1 MVSTR
6 GVRYKFSEGERV
18 LCYEPDPTKAKVLY
32 DSKVLEVIE
41 GKDKRGRRTIEYLI
55 HFQGWNSSWD
65 RCVSED
71 FVLKDTEENRQL
83 QRDLAEKSQLQLG
96 AYLYRRERKKGSG
109 SSGTAAGSGAGKR
122 ARHVFSDDGSS
133 SSTQPDEGEAGD
145 TDSSSG
151 DGSGSQ
157 PQSPP
162 PASQPG
168 RAQITLP
175 SALRDRLTFDYHLVV
190 KRGKLVRLPASPTAS
205 EILESFV
212 KWFARAGA
220 WHPQR
225 ARHDPPQRPDLT
237 DVSCRL
243 NLVREVADGLRVYF
257 DFVLPGHLL
266 YKQELNQYH
275 EFCGQYAK
283 NWPLYTPGH
292 LLYKQELNQYHEFCG
307 QYAKNW
313 PLYTPGHLLYKQE
326 LNQYHEFCG
335 QYAKKWQT
343 GPPAVQAGAQP
354 VPRVLR
360 TVRQETEPGSLGGR
374 RGHLLY
380 KQELN
385 QYHEFC
391 GQYAKKRGHL
401 LYKQELNQYHEFCGQ
416 YAKKR
421 GHLLYK
427 QELNQYHEFC
437 GQYAKKQEEE
447 EAASAAA
454 IAAIQDNKADID
466 IKSPKIPEY
475 SHLPPDPSDG
485 EKNGGTSPADNFDS
499 LKLEDVK
506 EEATEKPA
514 SVAAIP
520 EPKSTEEAPSVGVV
534 GPPPA
539 PPSAPTA
546 PVVPAAPTAL
556 AAPIAAPVAPVTPAP
571 TRTRET
577 RLSTRSGNLARRLRS
592 HKWAVSHSEAEEPAA
607 SSSTAE
613 PRAFETL
620 SSSLGSSGSSLSE
633 CWSRPAQPAAN
644 APNTACT
651 RTPLSQLLD
660 KVTKWQLLGGDQTPH
675 LPCRTYGAIH
685 LARLFVKLPDFL
697 NATSMPDFKLKYVLK
712 HIDMFI
718 QYLDEHEEWFGE
730 SYYIAD
736 GTSRSH

>member
-109 SSGTAAGSGAGKR
+109 SSGTAVGSGAGKR
-122 ARHVFSDDGSS
+122 PRHVFSDDGSS
-133 SSTQPDEGEAGD
+133 SSTQPDEGEAVD

-162 PASQPG
+162 PATAPG

-225 ARHDPPQRPDLT
+225 GRHDPPQRPDLT

-257 DFVLPGHLL
+257 DFVL
-266 YKQELNQYH
+266 
-275 EFCGQYAK
+275 
-283 NWPLYTPGH
+283 
-292 LLYKQELNQYHEFCG
+292 
-307 QYAKNW
+307 
-313 PLYTPGHLLYKQE
+313 
-326 LNQYHEFCG
+326 
-335 QYAKKWQT
+335 
-343 GPPAVQAGAQP
+343 
-354 VPRVLR
+354 
-360 TVRQETEPGSLGGR
+360 

-385 QYHEFC
+385 QY
-391 GQYAKKRGHL
+391 
-401 LYKQELNQYHEFCGQ
+401 QEV
-416 YAKKR
+416 
-421 GHLLYK
+421 
-427 QELNQYHEFC
+427 C

-447 EAASAAA
+447 EAAAAA
-454 IAAIQDNKADID
+454 AMAAIQDIKAEID
-466 IKSPKIPEY
+466 IKSPKLPEY

-485 EKNGGTSPADNFDS
+485 EKNGGTSPADIFDS
-499 LKLEDVK
+499 LRLEDVK
-506 EEATEKPA
+506 EEYVEKPA
-514 SVAAIP
+514 PVAPLP
-520 EPKSTEEAPSVGVV
+520 EPISTEEAPIGVV
-534 GPPPA
+534 VAPPPA
-539 PPSAPTA
+539 PPSA
-546 PVVPAAPTAL
+546 L
-556 AAPIAAPVAPVTPAP
+556 NAPVAPATSVALVAPAP

-577 RLSTRSGNLARRLRS
+577 RLSTRSANLARRLRS

-607 SSSTAE
+607 TSSAAE

-633 CWSRPAQPAAN
+633 CWSRPAQPAA
-644 APNTACT
+644 AACT

-660 KVTKWQLLGGDQTPH
+660 KVTKWQLLGADQTPH